1 MCAFVFDDRCRKNVR
16 LTPTEVKTYENQ
28 LGLFQFF
35 HPFAIIL
42 IQNFQRSIPA
52 YLARNTANAMIKQ
65 HLVRAFERGAGR
77 DHRPNIGLQRY
88 ICEVFHG
95 MEDSNM

>member
-1 MCAFVFDDRCRKNVR
+1 MKISSDFFNFFTLCYHFDPKFSAVDSGVFREK
-16 LTPTEVKTYENQ
+16 K
-28 LGLFQFF
+28 
-35 HPFAIIL
+35 
-42 IQNFQRSIPA
+42 
-52 YLARNTANAMIKQ
+52 NTANAMIKQ